1 MPTIATET
9 ATDKVNSTPCH
20 KEPKKTTMKTTT
32 ILPPTPTNQ
41 VITTTPSPTTSTL
54 EHKVKTI
61 PTIPNVRTTP
71 PSYIMN
77 SNNIINKVEE
87 SKDENELSKNIQNS
101 NNQPKSEENED
112 NEEDTNN
119 YISSTEPSLTGD
131 IDLDLNVIIQRRKNK
146 MDDKVII

>member
-1 MPTIATET
+1 
-9 ATDKVNSTPCH
+9 
-20 KEPKKTTMKTTT
+20 MKTTT

-146 MDDKVII
+146 MDVKVII